1 MPKDE
6 EVDIP
11 SLKLDQ
17 DEVSERRATST
28 PQKRQ
33 LNPPPTKVAS
43 AQMSAAAYK
52 KPSLAGIYILLI
64 LILAAATG
72 AGYWLWQQNLQLRE
86 ELSGAKGKI
95 ENLDHQLLA
104 ADVSAN
110 KQGETVEQTLKNHD
124 SEIRKLWAIA
134 YDKNRKLLS
143 DHDDAIKTLQK
154 KQSIMKDAVSTQTQR
169 IAIQNDAYNDLEAN
183 YNKLIKSVADMD
195 EMLQPIAT
203 DWALTQQNLNDAL
216 TKITALE
223 GALALQ
229 KGNGEAQGLSLDRAS
244 QDIDSLKK
252 KVAEIEKSSA
262 GMSANELSSIKQ
274 TLSQYQEAINS
285 NDAFRS
291 QMNSQMMRLNK
302 QINQLLLQQQLGSE

>member
-64 LILAAATG
+64 LILAAAAG

-86 ELSGAKGKI
+86 ELSGT
-95 ENLDHQLLA
+95 NLDHQLLA

-195 EMLQPIAT
+195 KMLQPIAT

-252 KVAEIEKSSA
+252 KVDEIEKSSA